1 MIVTA
6 HHDNSANNP
15 MNPAPNQSAGW
26 GEMTSQEMMLPWF
39 GVLVNRDAQPDMIA
53 RYIPPDLD
61 AIPGI
66 VFNGKKGVSA
76 KLIKPLETNLPPVKV
91 LK

>member
-15 MNPAPNQSAGW
+15 MNPAANQPAAW

-39 GVLVNRDAQPDMIA
+39 GVLVDRDAKPDMIA
-53 RYIPPDLD
+53 QYIPPDLD
-61 AIPGI
+61 GIPGI
-66 VFNGKKGVSA
+66 LSGKLGGKV
-76 KLIKPLETNLPPVKV
+76 IKKTFELNPPPARAVK
-91 LK
+91 